1 MSNRTPS
8 RIETIQSLLVQ
19 SPADS
24 RLRYMLANE
33 YKNAGEL
40 ERAVEEYRAL
50 LQADA
55 AYGPAY
61 YHGGQTLEQL
71 GRTDEARA
79 LYEAGIAATGR
90 SGDLHTKGELEA
102 ALSILG

>member
-1 MSNRTPS
+1 MRTVSNR
-8 RIETIQSLLVQ
+8 IESLQNMLAQ

-33 YKNAGEL
+33 LKNAGDL
-40 ERAVEEYRAL
+40 SQAIVEYRGILAH
-50 LQADA
+50 DD

-61 YHGGQTLEQL
+61 YHGGQALEKL
-71 GRTDEARA
+71 NLLDEARA
-79 LYEAGIAATGR
+79 MYAAGIDATAK
-90 SGDLHTKGELEA
+90 SGDSHTRGELEA

>member
-1 MSNRTPS
+1 MSTVSNR
-8 RIETIQSLLVQ
+8 IESLQNMLAQ

-33 YKNAGEL
+33 FKNAGDL
-40 ERAVEEYRAL
+40 ARAIEEYRGILAH
-50 LQADA
+50 DA

-61 YHGGQTLEQL
+61 YHGGQTLEKL
-71 GRTDEARA
+71 NLLSEARTMYA
-79 LYEAGIAATGR
+79 AGIDATAK
-90 SGDLHTKGELEA
+90 SGDSHTRGELEA